1 MVAVGEPIFF
11 ETGPDFLDS
20 LRKRCLI
27 NHLTH
32 PDADDVMR
40 ASEVLLASGF
50 LCAALAAGLCQF
62 VMIGLIGVGLFPLA
76 VILLLSGVVL
86 VRVAEPVSLWQCGTG
101 VVVYCMGVL
110 ALLVLAGQ
118 ASTLGFKAA
127 TSAAVPRISEW
138 GLLVLMSVVPAIA
151 IPVGLRFRAQWPWRR
166 CAVWGIVAWSVLP
179 TAVIVFWILTLVL
192 PLTA

>member
-1 MVAVGEPIFF
+1 M
-11 ETGPDFLDS
+11 DS

-27 NHLTH
+27 SRLTH
-32 PDADDVMR
+32 SDADDVMR

-50 LCAALAAGLCQF
+50 LCAALAAGLSQF

-76 VILLLSGVVL
+76 LILLMSGIVFA
-86 VRVAEPVSLWQCGTG
+86 RVAEPVSLWQCGTG

-127 TSAAVPRISEW
+127 TGIAVPRISEW
-138 GLLVLMSVVPAIA
+138 RLLALMSVVPAIA
-151 IPVGLRFRAQWPWRR
+151 IPVGLRFRTQWPWRR
-166 CAVWGIVAWSVLP
+166 CAVWAIVAWSVLP
-179 TAVIVFWILTLVL
+179 TAVIVFWILTPVL